1 MKIEGLTPLQI
12 EIADHLWSIGTVDQ
26 CQAWLET
33 LSPAIRDEAMVVME
47 LMMMSVLD
55 DIVDG
60 MTRYPDADAII
71 KKVQKKAK

>member
-47 LMMMSVLD
+47 LMMMAVLD
-55 DIVDG
+55 DVVDG
-60 MTRYPDADAII
+60 MTRYPNANKKK